1 MPAHN
6 EHVKH
11 IGEAA
16 ETLTNVIWRYLD
28 QRKEDVGLMLSK
40 NHTSCLR
47 QALTNWMKTANYQ
60 SMVPPK
66 AITADVAAKVVSF
79 LEAKQPV
86 FQHAMTEKP
95 ALAVDVV
102 LLGIVSLY
110 SRCCSAK

>member
-1 MPAHN
+1 
-6 EHVKH
+6 
-11 IGEAA
+11 
-16 ETLTNVIWRYLD
+16 
-28 QRKEDVGLMLSK
+28 MLSK

-47 QALTNWMKTANYQ
+47 QALTKWMKTANYQ

-79 LEAKQPV
+79 LEAKQSA
-86 FQHAMTEKP
+86 FQHAMTEKR